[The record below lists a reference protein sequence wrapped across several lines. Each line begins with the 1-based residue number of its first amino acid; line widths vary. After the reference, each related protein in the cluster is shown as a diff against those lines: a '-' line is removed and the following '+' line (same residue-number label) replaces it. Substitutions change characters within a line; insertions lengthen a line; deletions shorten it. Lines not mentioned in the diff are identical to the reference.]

1 MTVLKTNPE
10 RGSIEKASL
19 FCPECSR
26 SAPVEEGWA
35 LEDHDGRTEI
45 SCPNCGTVVVSQPY
59 FDAEHRAPPIA
70 AD

>member
-1 MTVLKTNPE
+1 MTVPKPNPE
-10 RGSIEKASL
+10 RESVRKASL

-35 LEDHDGRTEI
+35 LEDHDGRIEVG
-45 SCPNCGTVVVSQPY
+45 CPNCGTVVLSQPY
-59 FDAEHRAPPIA
+59 FDAEHRSSPIA